1 MKFLLFLFLTTTQF
15 IAYSQTSVQGIINDT
30 NNRPIP
36 NTHVYLKNNPQIGT
50 ITNTDGIFHLSCPK
64 ETDSVLVISHI
75 KYNSK
80 EVRIS
85 KINSFQLQLKDNQI
99 EEVKVTAL
107 SASSILHKFYEKIKK
122 NHELEPVRYKAFTR
136 ILSSKDSAL
145 YMIEEYYLDLYSNKS
160 HNTLFNIIKC
170 RIKPTNKYGKK
181 RFKNHRLISL
191 SKMRSDNLFKYKED
205 ILNKRKLQNYDIK
218 LKGYT
223 TLNNRDNYIIGFSNR
238 NNKYDKGS
246 LLIDTETFALSSA
259 KFRDKTINFFLKKGK
274 WYIRNVSTKFT
285 NIAHETIQRISIYEL
300 QETTEKL
307 PEKKPLM
314 VEKTKAFRGDF
325 NDDFWENFTHIPI
338 EEKYLKQINNSNI

>member
-30 NNRPIP
+30 NNSPIP

-50 ITNTDGIFHLSCPK
+50 ITNTDGIFHLSCPN

-75 KYNSK
+75 KYKSK
-80 EVRIS
+80 EEKIS
-85 KINSFQLQLKDNQI
+85 NKNSFELELKDLQI
-99 EEVKVTAL
+99 QEVKVTAL
-107 SASSILHKFYEKIKK
+107 SAESILNQFYKKIKE

-136 ILSSKDSAL
+136 ILSSKDSTL
-145 YMIEEYYLDLYSNKS
+145 FMIEEYYLDLYSNKS
-160 HNTLFNIIKC
+160 HNTFFNILKC

-181 RFKNHRLISL
+181 KFKDHRLIAL

-205 ILNKRKLQNYDIK
+205 ILNKKKQKNYNII

-223 TLNNRDNYIIGFSNR
+223 KLNNRDNYIIGFSNK
-238 NNKYDKGS
+238 NTKYDKGT

-259 KFRDKTINFFLKKGK
+259 KFQDKTINFFLKKGK
-274 WYIRNVSTKFT
+274 WYIRNVSTEFT
-285 NIAHETIQRISIYEL
+285 NMADETRQRISIYEL

-307 PEKKPLM
+307 PEKKLIM
-314 VEKTKAFRGDF
+314 VEKTKAFTRDF
-325 NDDFWENFTHIPI
+325 NDDFWEHFTHIPI